1 MILLM
6 KWNIFAGKKEIKIE
20 HNLLNTY
27 KECIELYKK
36 ENEINLKYV
45 NKQMAYMIGTWLGIS
60 EEQINKDL
68 YIGDK

>member
-1 MILLM
+1 M
-6 KWNIFAGKKEIKIE
+6 E
-20 HNLLNTY
+20 HNLLNKY
-27 KECIELYKK
+27 KEGIELYKK
-36 ENEINLKYV
+36 EKEVNLKYV

>member
-1 MILLM
+1 M
-6 KWNIFAGKKEIKIE
+6 E

-36 ENEINLKYV
+36 ENEVNLKYT